1 MKGRIFKSTGSWYDI
16 TTENGQQFQGRLR
29 GKFKQ
34 KGIKTNNPIAVGD
47 YVTIDE
53 ANEEKGSAIITEIIP
68 RENYIIRKST
78 RKTGFSHILASNID
92 QAMIMATITFPRT
105 SQGFIDRF
113 LVSAESFRIPAL
125 VIFNKKDI
133 YSDKDM
139 SKCQR
144 LMDLYNSLGYNS
156 YLISTNDKYDLELI
170 RTLIQNKTTLIGG
183 HSGVGKSTLMNQLQ
197 PDLDLRTGKVSTLA
211 KKGKHTTTFA
221 EMFEI
226 EKDTFLIDTPGIK
239 ELGLV
244 EMSDIEISYYFPE
257 MRQFLGECKF
267 NNCTHMNE
275 PGCRIHQAIEE
286 GNIDESRFIS
296 YMSILE
302 DHDSHQ

>member
-1 MKGRIFKSTGSWYDI
+1 M
-16 TTENGQQFQGRLR
+16 
-29 GKFKQ
+29 
-34 KGIKTNNPIAVGD
+34 
-47 YVTIDE
+47 
-53 ANEEKGSAIITEIIP
+53 
-68 RENYIIRKST
+68 
-78 RKTGFSHILASNID
+78 
-92 QAMIMATITFPRT
+92 
-105 SQGFIDRF
+105 
-113 LVSAESFRIPAL
+113 
-125 VIFNKKDI
+125 
-133 YSDKDM
+133 
-139 SKCQR
+139 
-144 LMDLYNSLGYNS
+144 
-156 YLISTNDKYDLELI
+156 ELI

-275 PGCRIHQAIEE
+275 PGAE
-286 GNIDESRFIS
+286 FIRLLKKV
-296 YMSILE
+296 ILTNP
-302 DHDSHQ
+302 DLLVI